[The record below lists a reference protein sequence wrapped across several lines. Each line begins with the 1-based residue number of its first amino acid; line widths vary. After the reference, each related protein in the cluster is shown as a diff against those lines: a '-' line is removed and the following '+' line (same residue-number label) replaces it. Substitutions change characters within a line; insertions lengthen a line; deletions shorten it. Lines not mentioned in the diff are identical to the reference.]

1 MRGRRLKT
9 NDNDTVTTADT
20 LRLWSAYLRS
30 YSPCG
35 FAGTQT
41 LDNIA
46 AQLKEL
52 TKAINAFVKREECHA
67 SMGDHCSQLKELRS
81 GFEENKSAIRQIINE
96 LKRHHGIDIT
106 YNG

>member
-1 MRGRRLKT
+1 MTMIQLLLLILSACCVIICGLTALVVSLVLK
-9 NDNDTVTTADT
+9 
-20 LRLWSAYLRS
+20 R
-30 YSPCG
+30 
-35 FAGTQT
+35 F
-41 LDNIA
+41 DNIA

-52 TKAINAFVKREECHA
+52 TKAINAYVRREDCNA

>member
-1 MRGRRLKT
+1 MTMIQLLLLILSACGVLICGLTALVVSLVLK
-9 NDNDTVTTADT
+9 
-20 LRLWSAYLRS
+20 R
-30 YSPCG
+30 
-35 FAGTQT
+35 F
-41 LDNIA
+41 DNIA
-46 AQLKEL
+46 TQLKEL

>member
-1 MRGRRLKT
+1 MTMIQLLLLILSACGVLICGLTALVVSLVLK
-9 NDNDTVTTADT
+9 
-20 LRLWSAYLRS
+20 R
-30 YSPCG
+30 
-35 FAGTQT
+35 F
-41 LDNIA
+41 DNIA
-46 AQLKEL
+46 TQLKEL

-67 SMGDHCSQLKELRS
+67 SMGEHCLQLRELRS

>member
-1 MRGRRLKT
+1 MTMIQLLLIILSACGVVICGLTALVVSLVLK
-9 NDNDTVTTADT
+9 
-20 LRLWSAYLRS
+20 R
-30 YSPCG
+30 
-35 FAGTQT
+35 F
-41 LDNIA
+41 DNIA

-52 TKAINAFVKREECHA
+52 TKAINAFVRMEDCNA
-67 SMGDHCSQLKELRS
+67 SMGDHCSQLKELRN